1 MDKHD
6 TIYKLLFSHD
16 RMVRDLLVGFLP
28 EEWIT
33 GLDLDSLEKMNGSYV
48 TDDLRGRHGDAVWRV
63 RWGEDW
69 LYVYLLLEFQSSV
82 DRFMALRILVYT
94 GLLHQ
99 DLIRRDELGADRRLP
114 PVLPVVLYNG
124 EPRWRAPTEVRPLIQ
139 APPDGLERYQPD
151 QAFLLIDEGA
161 YSADDRQPLNNLVT
175 ALFRLEHHRSSD
187 EVAGVLQ
194 LLVKWLEGPEQ
205 AGLRRSYLEW
215 LRRRLPKWFPG
226 ETFPEMHDLQEA
238 YEMITNRF
246 EEWKE
251 RQRLVGVQQGVEQG
265 IERGIERGRLEGERA
280 LVLRLIQH
288 RFGEL
293 PAVLRL
299 RLEGASKS
307 ELEHLAERVL
317 DATSLDDLFQ

>member
-1 MDKHD
+1 MDEHD
-6 TIYKLLFSHD
+6 TIYKLLFSHQ
-16 RMVRDLLVGFLP
+16 RMIEELLVGFLP
-28 EEWIT
+28 EPWVAA
-33 GLDLDSLEKMNGSYV
+33 LDLASLEKMNGSYV
-48 TDDLRGRHGDAVWRV
+48 TDNLRGRHGDAVWRL
-63 RWGEDW
+63 RWGGEW

-82 DRFMALRILVYT
+82 DRFMALRIMVYT

-99 DLIRRDELGADRRLP
+99 DLVRRGELGADRKLP

-124 EPRWRAPTEVRPLIQ
+124 ERRWRAPTDVGALIQ
-139 APPDGLERYQPD
+139 PPPDGLARFQPE

-161 YSADDRQPLNNLVT
+161 YSAELRQPVNNLVA

-187 EVAGVLQ
+187 EVAGLLE
-194 LLVKWLEGPEQ
+194 LLVEWLSGPEQ
-205 AGLRRSYLEW
+205 AELRRSYLEW

-251 RQRLVGVQQGVEQG
+251 RQRLAGVEQG
-265 IERGIERGRLEGERA
+265 VARGRLQGERA
-280 LVLRLIQH
+280 LVLRQIRH
-288 RFGEL
+288 RFGD
-293 PAVLRL
+293 PPDSYRQRL
-299 RLEGASKS
+299 QSASQA
-307 ELEHLAERVL
+307 ELEELADRVL